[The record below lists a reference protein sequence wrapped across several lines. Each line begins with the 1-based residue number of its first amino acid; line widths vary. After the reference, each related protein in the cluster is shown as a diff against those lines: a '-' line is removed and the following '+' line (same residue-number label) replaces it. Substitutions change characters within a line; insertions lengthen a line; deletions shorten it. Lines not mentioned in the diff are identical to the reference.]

1 MKPPAI
7 DNAVQTTPPI
17 TIAPTM
23 PLSPFMPTATKIT
36 EAIISVISV
45 MPLTG
50 LLPTIAIALAAT
62 VVKRKAITVTTKKA
76 TSACQKLC
84 NTPTQKNTSVQS
96 NATAIASTKNFMLRS
111 RSVRSEACA
120 TALPLPPNS
129 LPARPTADFIT
140 PQLFTIPIMPAI
152 AIAPIPMLRPYCVN
166 ITCGSTASIPG
177 TLPNN
182 GSNTHHTKNEPA
194 QITAAYF
201 SPMI

>member
-1 MKPPAI
+1 M
-7 DNAVQTTPPI
+7 
-17 TIAPTM
+17 
-23 PLSPFMPTATKIT
+23 
-36 EAIISVISV
+36 
-45 MPLTG
+45 
-50 LLPTIAIALAAT
+50 
-62 VVKRKAITVTTKKA
+62 VKRKAITVTTKKA

-166 ITCGSTASIPG
+166 ITCGSTVSIPG

-201 SPMI
+201 SPMIYPKPNTAALVLILKTNLNFVASISPHPIMRVLRLSVHNPKVDTTKSYNPPMPAAQIRGLA